1 MFIYKLLIETIYL
14 IQIIINYFFS
24 FLTFFFN
31 TDSKNIKKFFLSE
44 PKYQKEKLA
53 LFETYSVK
61 DSILANAITAK
72 AIIKKEKIKLKCFNM
87 NINSF
92 YNPIT
97 KFNYNSMNM
106 ESIDYYLKDLKNLK
120 YSFKIYKENY
130 SKLKKKE
137 IYII

>member
-1 MFIYKLLIETIYL
+1 
-14 IQIIINYFFS
+14 
-24 FLTFFFN
+24 
-31 TDSKNIKKFFLSE
+31 
-44 PKYQKEKLA
+44 
-53 LFETYSVK
+53 
-61 DSILANAITAK
+61 
-72 AIIKKEKIKLKCFNM
+72 M

-92 YNPIT
+92 YNPII

>member
-24 FLTFFFN
+24 FLTFFLIRIQ
-31 TDSKNIKKFFLSE
+31 NIKKFFLSE

-92 YNPIT
+92 YNPII
-97 KFNYNSMNM
+97 KYNYNSMNM

-120 YSFKIYKENY
+120 YSFKIYKR
-130 SKLKKKE
+130 KLF
-137 IYII
+137 